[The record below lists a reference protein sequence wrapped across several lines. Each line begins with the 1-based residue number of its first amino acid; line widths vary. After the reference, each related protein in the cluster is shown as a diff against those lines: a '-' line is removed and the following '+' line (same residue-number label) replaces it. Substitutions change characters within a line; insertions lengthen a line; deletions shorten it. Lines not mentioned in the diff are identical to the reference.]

1 MIRVKK
7 LNKYFNKGKNDELH
21 VLNDINLEFENKG
34 LVVILGES
42 GSGKTTLLNTIGGL
56 DVFAD
61 GEIDYDGEKV
71 NRYSPKQIEKI
82 RNDKFGY
89 IFQNYYLLMDYSVEY
104 NVKLALSV
112 YDMTEEEKQ
121 ERTEYVLNALNMGR
135 YKKKL
140 VSELS
145 GGQQQRVSIARA
157 LVKAPS
163 IILAD
168 EPTGNL
174 DEENTINT
182 MSLLRS
188 ISKECLVIV
197 VSHEK
202 RISKFFADRI
212 IEIQDGQIKK
222 DYKNKAT
229 KSYEKADD
237 SNIYLKE
244 LSKESIE
251 NDDFRI
257 NIYKDSEQIKDNA
270 DIKAHAN
277 KENDEIEK
285 ISGENTSDK
294 IKAVAAQDRKKRS
307 DKAKNEASQDIETDK
322 IVLNFAWKDGKL
334 YIQNLSD
341 TEIALEGE
349 ESGCQMIDDKKPQ
362 IDISSVDEIDY
373 SLEKPKAGKSAK
385 LPFREIVKMAR
396 GNLRLLGKKQAFMI
410 GTLLM
415 VSVLLSVGAAD
426 FTNRMSIDKQSV
438 VKSDSHVVTVKLSPV
453 EGVFEDQ
460 LNKAAKDFIGKIK
473 QENKYSDMFISANCD
488 ISVKY
493 NGYSQ
498 LASSVAKLSGYSFI
512 SNKHLKKSSLICG
525 KMPASKDEAVVDK
538 WVLENFMK
546 SDSAIAPLYKK
557 VEDFVGT
564 TIISPANQL
573 EFKITGVSDTGE
585 PDIFVEENKLLGL
598 SYSAMNLAS
607 LDEMKRL
614 YADKKDSGIKSDTKL
629 ENGKVL
635 ARKSIYNKEKMTGS
649 FLFTDQRYGTFEI
662 VGYFND
668 DINVDYIANEEDC
681 ENIRTTYNAYSKSFD
696 IYTDDVDGAIKYF
709 KKKASVYRKKYF
721 TASVKCQYNE
731 QLKSYKEKRKMNVGT
746 KNIVT
751 IALAVLAFIMIY
763 FSIKS
768 NAVSRIEELTV
779 YRLLGIEK
787 GSILEAYVLEMMMLC
802 AYTVLPGAII
812 TSGVIKFMSQVPSLE
827 IKMIYPWWAVLL
839 LIIII
844 FAVNIILSILP
855 VNKIISRPPA
865 ELAVKD

>member
-7 LNKYFNKGKNDELH
+7 LNKYFNKGKNNELH

-61 GEIDYDGEKV
+61 GEIDYDGETV
-71 NRYSPKQIEKI
+71 NRYSPKKIEKI

-121 ERTEYVLNALNMGR
+121 ERTEYVLDALNMGR

-182 MSLLRS
+182 MSLLRN

-244 LSKESIE
+244 LSKESFE
-251 NDDFRI
+251 NDGFRI
-257 NIYKDSEQIKDNA
+257 NIYKDSGQTNDNA
-270 DIKAHAN
+270 NIK
-277 KENDEIEK
+277 
-285 ISGENTSDK
+285 ENTSDK
-294 IKAVAAQDRKKRS
+294 IKAESAQNKENQSAKI
-307 DKAKNEASQDIETDK
+307 KAESDK

-341 TEIALEGE
+341 TEIAFEGD

-396 GNLRLLGKKQAFMI
+396 GNLKLLGKKQAFMI

-415 VSVLLSVGAAD
+415 VSVLLSVGTAD
-426 FTNRMSIDKQSV
+426 FTNRMMIDKRSV
-438 VKSDSHVVTVKLSPV
+438 VKSDSHVVSVQLNPV
-453 EGVFEDQ
+453 QGVYDDQ
-460 LNKAAKDFIGKIK
+460 LDKAVKDFIAKIK
-473 QENKYSDMFISANCD
+473 KENKYSDMFISANCD
-488 ISVKY
+488 MSVKY

-498 LASSVAKLSGYSFI
+498 LSGSVAKLDGYSFI

-525 KMPASKDEAVVDK
+525 RMPENKDEAVVDK

-614 YADKKDSGIKSDTKL
+614 YANKKGSGIKSDTKL
-629 ENGKVL
+629 KSGKVL
-635 ARKSIYNKEKMTGS
+635 AKKSIYNQSKLMGS
-649 FLFTDQRYGTFEI
+649 FLFTDKRYGTFEI
-662 VGYFND
+662 VGYFDD
-668 DINVDYIANEEDC
+668 DINVDYVVNEKDC
-681 ENIRTTYNAYSKSFD
+681 ENIMTTYNAYSKSFD
-696 IYTDDVDGAIKYF
+696 IYTDDVDGAIKYL
-709 KKKASVYRKKYF
+709 KKKASAYRKKYF
-721 TASVKCQYNE
+721 TASVKCQYNN
-731 QLKSYKEKRKMNVGT
+731 QLNKYKEKRKMNVGT

-751 IALAVLAFIMIY
+751 IALALLAFIMIY

-787 GSILEAYVLEMMMLC
+787 GSILQAYVLEMMMLC
-802 AYTVLPGAII
+802 AYTVLPGALI
-812 TSGVIKFMSQVPSLE
+812 TSGVIKFMAQVPSLQ

-839 LIIII
+839 LIVII

>member
-1 MIRVKK
+1 M
-7 LNKYFNKGKNDELH
+7 
-21 VLNDINLEFENKG
+21 LNDINLEFENNG

-61 GEIDYDGEKV
+61 GEIDYDGETV
-71 NRYSPKQIEKI
+71 NRYSPKKIEKI

-89 IFQNYYLLMDYSVEY
+89 IFQNYYLLMDNSVEY

-112 YDMTEEEKQ
+112 YDMTDEEKQ
-121 ERTEYVLNALNMGR
+121 ERTEYVLDALNMGR

-182 MSLLRS
+182 MSLLRN

-212 IEIQDGQIKK
+212 IEIQDGQVKK

-237 SNIYLKE
+237 SNIYLRE
-244 LSKESIE
+244 LSKESME

-257 NIYKDSEQIKDNA
+257 NIYKDSRQIKGNA
-270 DIKAHAN
+270 D
-277 KENDEIEK
+277 KENSKI
-285 ISGENTSDK
+285 ISGENISEK
-294 IKAVAAQDRKKRS
+294 IKTVAAQDKENQGNEI
-307 DKAKNEASQDIETDK
+307 KNETDK

-341 TEIALEGE
+341 TEIAFEGE
-349 ESGCQMIDDKKPQ
+349 ESGCQMVDDKKPQ

-373 SLEKPKAGKSAK
+373 SLEKPKAGRTAK

-396 GNLRLLGKKQAFMI
+396 ENLKLLGKKQAFMI

-438 VKSDSHVVTVKLSPV
+438 VKSDSHVVTVQLSPV
-453 EGVFEDQ
+453 EGVFDDQ

-473 QENKYSDMFISANCD
+473 QENKYSDMAI
-488 ISVKY
+488 KY

-498 LASSVAKLSGYSFI
+498 LGGSVAKLSGYSFI

-525 KMPASKDEAVVDK
+525 KMPENRDEAVVDK

-557 VEDFVGT
+557 VDDFIGT
-564 TIISPANQL
+564 TIISPANQI

-614 YADKKDSGIKSDTKL
+614 YADKKGSGIKSDTKL
-629 ENGKVL
+629 ESKKVL
-635 ARKSIYNKEKMTGS
+635 ARKSIYNQDKMMGS

-662 VGYFND
+662 VGYFDD
-668 DINVDYIANEEDC
+668 DINVDYIANEQDC

-696 IYTDDVDGAIKYF
+696 VYTDDVDGAIKYL
-709 KKKASVYRKKYF
+709 KKKASAYRKKYF
-721 TASVKCQYNE
+721 TTSVKCQYNN
-731 QLKSYKEKRKMNVGT
+731 QLNKYREKRKMNVGT

-751 IALAVLAFIMIY
+751 IALALLAFIMIY

-787 GSILEAYVLEMMMLC
+787 GSILQAYVLEMMMLC
-802 AYTVLPGAII
+802 AYTVLPGALI
-812 TSGVIKFMSQVPSLE
+812 TSSIIKFMAQVPSLQ

-844 FAVNIILSILP
+844 FAINIILSILP

>member
-7 LNKYFNKGKNDELH
+7 LNKYFNKGKNNELH
-21 VLNDINLEFENKG
+21 VLNDINLEFENNG

-61 GEIDYDGEKV
+61 GEIDYDGETV
-71 NRYSPKQIEKI
+71 NRYSPKKIEKI

-89 IFQNYYLLMDYSVEY
+89 IFQNYYLLMDNSVEY

-112 YDMTEEEKQ
+112 YDMTDEEKQ
-121 ERTEYVLNALNMGR
+121 ERTEYVLDALNMGR

-182 MSLLRS
+182 MSLLRN

-212 IEIQDGQIKK
+212 IEIQDGQVKK

-237 SNIYLKE
+237 SNIYLRE
-244 LSKESIE
+244 LSKESME

-257 NIYKDSEQIKDNA
+257 NIYKDSRQIKGNA
-270 DIKAHAN
+270 D
-277 KENDEIEK
+277 KENSKI
-285 ISGENTSDK
+285 ISGENISEK
-294 IKAVAAQDRKKRS
+294 IKTVAAQDKENQGNEI
-307 DKAKNEASQDIETDK
+307 KNETDK

-341 TEIALEGE
+341 TEIAFEGE
-349 ESGCQMIDDKKPQ
+349 ESGCQMVDDKKPQ

-373 SLEKPKAGKSAK
+373 SLEKPKAGRIAK

-396 GNLRLLGKKQAFMI
+396 ENLKLLGKKQAFM
-410 GTLLM
+410 M

-438 VKSDSHVVTVKLSPV
+438 VKSDSHVVTVQLSPV
-453 EGVFEDQ
+453 EGVFDDQ

-473 QENKYSDMFISANCD
+473 QENKYSDIFISANCD
-488 ISVKY
+488 MAIKY

-498 LASSVAKLSGYSFI
+498 LGGSVAKLSGYSFI

-525 KMPASKDEAVVDK
+525 KMPENRDEAVVDK

-557 VEDFVGT
+557 VDDFIGT
-564 TIISPANQL
+564 TIISPANQI

-607 LDEMKRL
+607 LDEMKRI
-614 YADKKDSGIKSDTKL
+614 YADKKGSGIKSDTKL
-629 ENGKVL
+629 ESKKVL
-635 ARKSIYNKEKMTGS
+635 ARKSIYNQDKMMGS

-662 VGYFND
+662 VGYFDD
-668 DINVDYIANEEDC
+668 DINVDYIANEQDC

-696 IYTDDVDGAIKYF
+696 VYTDDVDGAIKYL
-709 KKKASVYRKKYF
+709 KKKASAYRKKYF
-721 TASVKCQYNE
+721 TASVKCQYNN
-731 QLKSYKEKRKMNVGT
+731 QLNKYREKRKMNVGT

-787 GSILEAYVLEMMMLC
+787 GSILQAYVLEMMMLC
-802 AYTVLPGAII
+802 AYTVLPGALI
-812 TSGVIKFMSQVPSLE
+812 TSSIIKFMAQVPSLQ

-844 FAVNIILSILP
+844 FAINIILSILP

>member
-7 LNKYFNKGKNDELH
+7 LNKYFNKGKNNELH
-21 VLNDINLEFENKG
+21 VLNDINLEFENNG

-61 GEIDYDGEKV
+61 GEIDYDGETV
-71 NRYSPKQIEKI
+71 NRYSPKKIEKI

-89 IFQNYYLLMDYSVEY
+89 IFQNYYLLMDNSVEY

-112 YDMTEEEKQ
+112 YDMTDEEKQ
-121 ERTEYVLNALNMGR
+121 ERTEYVLDALNMGR

-182 MSLLRS
+182 MSLLRN

-212 IEIQDGQIKK
+212 IEIQDGQVKK

-229 KSYEKADD
+229 KNYEKTDD
-237 SNIYLKE
+237 SNIYLRE
-244 LSKESIE
+244 LSKESME
-251 NDDFRI
+251 NDDFKI
-257 NIYKDSEQIKDNA
+257 NIYKDSRQIKGNA
-270 DIKAHAN
+270 D
-277 KENDEIEK
+277 KENSKI
-285 ISGENTSDK
+285 ISGENISEK
-294 IKAVAAQDRKKRS
+294 IKTVAAQDKENQGNEI
-307 DKAKNEASQDIETDK
+307 KNETDK

-341 TEIALEGE
+341 TEIAFEGE
-349 ESGCQMIDDKKPQ
+349 ESGCQMVDDKKPQ

-373 SLEKPKAGKSAK
+373 SLEKPKAGRTAK

-396 GNLRLLGKKQAFMI
+396 ENLKLLGKKQAFMI

-438 VKSDSHVVTVKLSPV
+438 VKSDSHVVTVQLSPV
-453 EGVFEDQ
+453 EGVFDDQ

-473 QENKYSDMFISANCD
+473 QENKYSDIFISANCD
-488 ISVKY
+488 MAVKY

-498 LASSVAKLSGYSFI
+498 LGGSVAKLSGYSFI

-525 KMPASKDEAVVDK
+525 KMPENRDEAVVDK

-557 VEDFVGT
+557 VDDFIGT
-564 TIISPANQL
+564 TIISPANQI

-607 LDEMKRL
+607 LDEMKRI
-614 YADKKDSGIKSDTKL
+614 YADKKGSGIKSDTKL
-629 ENGKVL
+629 ESKKVL
-635 ARKSIYNKEKMTGS
+635 ARNP
-649 FLFTDQRYGTFEI
+649 
-662 VGYFND
+662 
-668 DINVDYIANEEDC
+668 YI
-681 ENIRTTYNAYSKSFD
+681 IR
-696 IYTDDVDGAIKYF
+696 I
-709 KKKASVYRKKYF
+709 R
-721 TASVKCQYNE
+721 
-731 QLKSYKEKRKMNVGT
+731 
-746 KNIVT
+746 
-751 IALAVLAFIMIY
+751 
-763 FSIKS
+763 
-768 NAVSRIEELTV
+768 
-779 YRLLGIEK
+779 
-787 GSILEAYVLEMMMLC
+787 
-802 AYTVLPGAII
+802 
-812 TSGVIKFMSQVPSLE
+812 
-827 IKMIYPWWAVLL
+827 
-839 LIIII
+839 
-844 FAVNIILSILP
+844 
-855 VNKIISRPPA
+855 
-865 ELAVKD
+865 

>member
-7 LNKYFNKGKNDELH
+7 LNKYFNKGKNNELH
-21 VLNDINLEFENKG
+21 VLNDINLEFENNG

-61 GEIDYDGEKV
+61 GEIDYDGETV
-71 NRYSPKQIEKI
+71 NRYSPKKIEKI

-89 IFQNYYLLMDYSVEY
+89 IFQNYYLLMDNSVEY

-112 YDMTEEEKQ
+112 YDMTDEEKQ
-121 ERTEYVLNALNMGR
+121 ERTEYVLDALNMGR

-182 MSLLRS
+182 MSLLRN

-212 IEIQDGQIKK
+212 IEIQDGQVKK

-237 SNIYLKE
+237 SNIYLRE
-244 LSKESIE
+244 LSKESME

-257 NIYKDSEQIKDNA
+257 NIYKDSRQIKGNA
-270 DIKAHAN
+270 D
-277 KENDEIEK
+277 KENSKI
-285 ISGENTSDK
+285 ISGENISENQGNE
-294 IKAVAAQDRKKRS
+294 IK
-307 DKAKNEASQDIETDK
+307 NETDK

-341 TEIALEGE
+341 TEIAFEGE
-349 ESGCQMIDDKKPQ
+349 ESGCQMVDDKKPQ

-373 SLEKPKAGKSAK
+373 SLEKPKAGRTAK

-396 GNLRLLGKKQAFMI
+396 ENLKLLGKKQAFMI

-438 VKSDSHVVTVKLSPV
+438 VKSDSHVVTVQLSPV
-453 EGVFEDQ
+453 EGVFDDQ

-473 QENKYSDMFISANCD
+473 QENKYSDIFISANCD
-488 ISVKY
+488 MAVKY

-498 LASSVAKLSGYSFI
+498 LGGSVAKLSGYSFI

-525 KMPASKDEAVVDK
+525 KMPENRDEAVVDK

-557 VEDFVGT
+557 VDDFIGT
-564 TIISPANQL
+564 TIISPANQI

-607 LDEMKRL
+607 LDEMKRI
-614 YADKKDSGIKSDTKL
+614 YADKKGSGIKSDTKL
-629 ENGKVL
+629 ESKKVL
-635 ARKSIYNKEKMTGS
+635 ARKSIYNQDKMMGS
-649 FLFTDQRYGTFEI
+649 FLFSDQRYGTFEI
-662 VGYFND
+662 VGYFDD
-668 DINVDYIANEEDC
+668 DINVDYIANEQDC

-696 IYTDDVDGAIKYF
+696 VYTDDVDGAIKYL
-709 KKKASVYRKKYF
+709 KKKASAYRKKYF
-721 TASVKCQYNE
+721 TASVKCQYNN
-731 QLKSYKEKRKMNVGT
+731 QLNKYREKRKMNVGT

-787 GSILEAYVLEMMMLC
+787 GSILQAYVLEMMMLC
-802 AYTVLPGAII
+802 AYTVLPGALI
-812 TSGVIKFMSQVPSLE
+812 TSSIIKFMAQVPSLQ

-844 FAVNIILSILP
+844 FAINIILSILP

>member
-7 LNKYFNKGKNDELH
+7 LNKYFNKGKNNELH
-21 VLNDINLEFENKG
+21 VLNDINLEFENNG

-61 GEIDYDGEKV
+61 GEIDYDGETV
-71 NRYSPKQIEKI
+71 NRYSPKKIEKI

-89 IFQNYYLLMDYSVEY
+89 IFQNYYLLMDNSVEY

-112 YDMTEEEKQ
+112 YDMTDEEKQ
-121 ERTEYVLNALNMGR
+121 ERTEYVLDALNMGR

-182 MSLLRS
+182 MSLLRN

-212 IEIQDGQIKK
+212 IEIQDGQVKK

-237 SNIYLKE
+237 SNIYLRE
-244 LSKESIE
+244 LSKESME

-257 NIYKDSEQIKDNA
+257 NIYKDSRQIKGNA
-270 DIKAHAN
+270 D
-277 KENDEIEK
+277 KENSKI
-285 ISGENTSDK
+285 ISGENISEK
-294 IKAVAAQDRKKRS
+294 IKTVAAQDKENQGNEI
-307 DKAKNEASQDIETDK
+307 KNETDK

-341 TEIALEGE
+341 TEIAFEGE
-349 ESGCQMIDDKKPQ
+349 QSGCQMVDDKKPQ

-373 SLEKPKAGKSAK
+373 SLEKPKAGRTAK

-396 GNLRLLGKKQAFMI
+396 ENLKLLGKKQAFMI

-438 VKSDSHVVTVKLSPV
+438 VKSDSHVVTVQLSPV
-453 EGVFEDQ
+453 EGVFDDQ

-473 QENKYSDMFISANCD
+473 QENKYSDIFISANCD
-488 ISVKY
+488 MAVKY

-498 LASSVAKLSGYSFI
+498 LGGSVAKLSGYSFI

-525 KMPASKDEAVVDK
+525 KMPENRDEAVVDK

-557 VEDFVGT
+557 VDDFIGT
-564 TIISPANQL
+564 TIISPANQI

-607 LDEMKRL
+607 LDEMKRI
-614 YADKKDSGIKSDTKL
+614 YADKKGSGI
-629 ENGKVL
+629 N
-635 ARKSIYNKEKMTGS
+635 
-649 FLFTDQRYGTFEI
+649 Q
-662 VGYFND
+662 
-668 DINVDYIANEEDC
+668 
-681 ENIRTTYNAYSKSFD
+681 
-696 IYTDDVDGAIKYF
+696 
-709 KKKASVYRKKYF
+709 
-721 TASVKCQYNE
+721 
-731 QLKSYKEKRKMNVGT
+731 
-746 KNIVT
+746 
-751 IALAVLAFIMIY
+751 
-763 FSIKS
+763 
-768 NAVSRIEELTV
+768 
-779 YRLLGIEK
+779 
-787 GSILEAYVLEMMMLC
+787 
-802 AYTVLPGAII
+802 
-812 TSGVIKFMSQVPSLE
+812 
-827 IKMIYPWWAVLL
+827 
-839 LIIII
+839 
-844 FAVNIILSILP
+844 ILSLKAKKFLREIP
-855 VNKIISRPPA
+855 YIIRIR
-865 ELAVKD
+865 

>member
-7 LNKYFNKGKNDELH
+7 LNKYFNKGKNNELH
-21 VLNDINLEFENKG
+21 VLNDINLEFENNG

-61 GEIDYDGEKV
+61 GEIDYDGETV
-71 NRYSPKQIEKI
+71 NRYSPKKIEKI

-89 IFQNYYLLMDYSVEY
+89 IFQNYYLLMDNSVEY

-112 YDMTEEEKQ
+112 YDMTDEEKQ
-121 ERTEYVLNALNMGR
+121 ERTEYVLDALNMGR

-182 MSLLRS
+182 MSLLRN

-212 IEIQDGQIKK
+212 IEIQDGQVKK

-237 SNIYLKE
+237 SNIYLRE
-244 LSKESIE
+244 LSKESME

-257 NIYKDSEQIKDNA
+257 NIYKDSRQIKGNA
-270 DIKAHAN
+270 D
-277 KENDEIEK
+277 KENSKI
-285 ISGENTSDK
+285 ISGENISEK
-294 IKAVAAQDRKKRS
+294 IKNVAAQDKENQGNEI
-307 DKAKNEASQDIETDK
+307 KNETDK

-341 TEIALEGE
+341 TEIAFEGE
-349 ESGCQMIDDKKPQ
+349 ESGCQMVDDKKPQ

-373 SLEKPKAGKSAK
+373 SLEKPKAGRTAK

-396 GNLRLLGKKQAFMI
+396 ENLKLLGKKQAFMI

-438 VKSDSHVVTVKLSPV
+438 VKSDSHVVTVQLSPV
-453 EGVFEDQ
+453 EGVFDDQ

-473 QENKYSDMFISANCD
+473 QENKYSDIFISANCD
-488 ISVKY
+488 MAVKY

-498 LASSVAKLSGYSFI
+498 LGGSVAKLSGYSFI

-525 KMPASKDEAVVDK
+525 KMPENRDEAVVDK

-557 VEDFVGT
+557 VDDFIGT
-564 TIISPANQL
+564 TIISPANQI

-614 YADKKDSGIKSDTKL
+614 YADKKGSRIKSDTKL
-629 ENGKVL
+629 ESGKVL
-635 ARKSIYNKEKMTGS
+635 ARKSIYNQDKMMGS

-662 VGYFND
+662 AGYFDD
-668 DINVDYIANEEDC
+668 DINVDYIANEQDC

-696 IYTDDVDGAIKYF
+696 VYTDDVDGAIKYL
-709 KKKASVYRKKYF
+709 KKKASAYRKKYF
-721 TASVKCQYNE
+721 TASVKCQYNN
-731 QLKSYKEKRKMNVGT
+731 QLNKYREKRKMNVGT

-787 GSILEAYVLEMMMLC
+787 GSILQAYVLEMMMLC
-802 AYTVLPGAII
+802 AYTVLPGALI
-812 TSGVIKFMSQVPSLE
+812 TSSIIKFMAQVPSLQ

-844 FAVNIILSILP
+844 FAINIILSILP

>member
-7 LNKYFNKGKNDELH
+7 LNKYFNKGKNNELH
-21 VLNDINLEFENKG
+21 VLNDINLEFENNG

-61 GEIDYDGEKV
+61 GEIDYDGETV
-71 NRYSPKQIEKI
+71 NRYSPKKIEKI

-89 IFQNYYLLMDYSVEY
+89 IFQNYYLLMDNSVEY

-112 YDMTEEEKQ
+112 YDMTDEEKQ
-121 ERTEYVLNALNMGR
+121 ERTEYVLDALNMGR

-182 MSLLRS
+182 MSLLRN

-212 IEIQDGQIKK
+212 IEIQDGQVKK

-237 SNIYLKE
+237 SNIYLRE
-244 LSKESIE
+244 LSKESME

-257 NIYKDSEQIKDNA
+257 NIYKDSRQIKGNA
-270 DIKAHAN
+270 D
-277 KENDEIEK
+277 KENQGNEI
-285 ISGENTSDK
+285 
-294 IKAVAAQDRKKRS
+294 
-307 DKAKNEASQDIETDK
+307 KNENNK

-341 TEIALEGE
+341 TEIAFEGE
-349 ESGCQMIDDKKPQ
+349 ESGCQMVDDKKPQ

-373 SLEKPKAGKSAK
+373 SLEKPKAGRTAK

-396 GNLRLLGKKQAFMI
+396 ENLKLLGKKQAFMI

-438 VKSDSHVVTVKLSPV
+438 VKSDSHVVTVQLSPV
-453 EGVFEDQ
+453 EGVFDDQ

-473 QENKYSDMFISANCD
+473 QENKYSDIFISANCD
-488 ISVKY
+488 MAVKY

-498 LASSVAKLSGYSFI
+498 LGGSVAKLSGYSFV

-525 KMPASKDEAVVDK
+525 KMPENRDEAVVDK

-557 VEDFVGT
+557 VDDFIGT
-564 TIISPANQL
+564 TIISPANQI

-607 LDEMKRL
+607 LDEMKRI
-614 YADKKDSGIKSDTKL
+614 YADKKGSGIKSDTKL
-629 ENGKVL
+629 ESKKVL
-635 ARKSIYNKEKMTGS
+635 ARKSIYNQDKMMGS
-649 FLFTDQRYGTFEI
+649 FLFSDQRYGTFEI
-662 VGYFND
+662 VGYFDD
-668 DINVDYIANEEDC
+668 DINVDYIANEQDC

-696 IYTDDVDGAIKYF
+696 VYTDDVDGAIKYL
-709 KKKASVYRKKYF
+709 KKKASAYRKKYF
-721 TASVKCQYNE
+721 TASVKCQYNN
-731 QLKSYKEKRKMNVGT
+731 QLNKYREKRKMNVGT

-787 GSILEAYVLEMMMLC
+787 GSILQAYVLEMMMLC
-802 AYTVLPGAII
+802 AYTVLPGALI
-812 TSGVIKFMSQVPSLE
+812 TSSIIKFMAQVPSLQ

-844 FAVNIILSILP
+844 FAINIILSILP